1 MNRIDRRIA
10 GTDAG
15 IPGSGVCVPGDNGQ
29 RKGMLGGGSYLYAR
43 RNKSR
48 INNQTQAMNQKRN
61 IEQFKRQ
68 VNSSTNQN
76 NNDAILRIESK
87 LENIEKSNALNIVGL
102 HQKINVQETDI
113 NLIKGDF
120 KKQFTILKNYI
131 KELENKIEKLNNDKV
146 VVVAK
151 KVEKN
156 KSDENID
163 KEVKKEIDD
172 IKKSIPSEKNVT
184 LEIVDA

>member
-1 MNRIDRRIA
+1 MNRIDKRIA
-10 GTDAG
+10 GTGAG

-29 RKGMLGGGSYLYAR
+29 RRGMLGGGSYLYSR
-43 RNKSR
+43 HNKSR
-48 INNQTQAMNQKRN
+48 INNQTQVINQKRN

-68 VNSSTNQN
+68 VNSSRNQN
-76 NNDAILRIESK
+76 DNAILRIESK
-87 LENIEKSNALNIVGL
+87 VENIEKSNALNIVGI

-113 NLIKGDF
+113 KLIKGDF

-151 KVEKN
+151 KVEKY
-156 KSDENID
+156 KSDENVD
-163 KEVKKEIDD
+163 KEVKEIDD
-172 IKKSIPSEKNVT
+172 IKKSIPSDKNIT
-184 LEIVDA
+184 LEIVEA